1 MSFADD
7 LRRFQVK
14 VTGRSVELMMTVVPA
29 LHLSITEGSAMTGA
43 PGQPVD
49 TGFLKNSWQY
59 EFAPDFATA
68 TIGTNVGYAPVIEYG
83 LRSKYDPRGDYG
95 VLGGQIGPA
104 MASGGRGQ
112 RPNKAFGVRGGQ
124 VGPSESGDRIT
135 IRSSKGGIGSVR
147 LTVANADR
155 VLAEAVRQVT
165 R

>member
-14 VTGRSVELMMTVVPA
+14 VTGRSVELMMTVVPK
-29 LHLSITEGSAMTGA
+29 LHESIVEGSSLTGA
-43 PGQPVD
+43 PGQPID
-49 TGFLKNSWQY
+49 TGALRSSWQY
-59 EFAPDFATA
+59 EYAPDFSSA
-68 TIGTNVGYAPVIEYG
+68 TIGTFLGYAPVIEYG

-95 VLGGQIGPA
+95 VAGGQIGPA
-104 MASGGRGQ
+104 MMRGGRGQ
-112 RPNKAFGVRGGQ
+112 NPNKAYGVRGGQ
-124 VGPSESGDRIT
+124 VGPSEGGDRIT
-135 IRSSKGGIGSVR
+135 IRSRQGGIGSVR